1 MSLAMNRDERESFL
15 AATRVAIL
23 SVAAPGRGPLS
34 VPVWYDYEPGG
45 VVRVV
50 TMGTSRKAALLRAAG
65 RATLCVQ
72 SDVPPYK
79 YVSVEGPVA
88 FGQPEA
94 VRDLRNVAHRYLGKQ
109 MGDMYLQM
117 TEAEGPQMVL
127 VELRPERWLSE
138 DYSKMG

>member
-1 MSLAMNRDERESFL
+1 MSLAMNRDEREAFL
-15 AATRVAIL
+15 AATRVAVL

-34 VPVWYDYEPGG
+34 MPIWYDYEPGG

-50 TMGTSRKAALLRAAG
+50 TMGTSRKATLLRQAG

-72 SDVPPYK
+72 HDAPPYK
-79 YVSVEGPVA
+79 YVSVEGPVT
-88 FGQPEA
+88 FGQPDP
-94 VRDLRNVAHRYLGKQ
+94 VRDLRNVAHRYLGEQ
-109 MGDMYLQM
+109 MGEMYLRM
-117 TEAEGPQMVL
+117 TEAERPQMVL

>member
-1 MSLAMNRDERESFL
+1 MSLAMNREEREAFL
-15 AATRVAIL
+15 ATTRVAVL

-34 VPVWYDYEPGG
+34 MPIWYDYEPGG

-50 TMGTSRKAALLRAAG
+50 TMGTSRKATLLRQAG

-72 SDVPPYK
+72 HDVPPYK
-79 YVSVEGPVA
+79 YVSVEGPVT
-88 FGQPEA
+88 FGQPDPE
-94 VRDLRNVAHRYLGKQ
+94 RDLRQVAHRYLGEQ
-109 MGDMYLQM
+109 MGEMYLQM
-117 TEAEGPQMVL
+117 TEAERPQMVL